1 MVLCCLDIDEKLV
14 SHMQHNISLYMILIK
29 YQLLFSQARQSVKT
43 LYGHIKKNTL
53 DDDQVVW
60 LTISSLNLIITP
72 REKVAMM

>member
-1 MVLCCLDIDEKLV
+1 
-14 SHMQHNISLYMILIK
+14 MILIK